1 MSKWDNIIWMSIA
14 SMPKKM
20 KVCYNAFKFFILY
33 EINAWL
39 NIKKMEIHVV
49 CDPIFQFLKQGHLI
63 INYESM
69 WQIFTFVQVPKD
81 L

>member
-1 MSKWDNIIWMSIA
+1 
-14 SMPKKM
+14 M
-20 KVCYNAFKFFILY
+20 KVHYNAFKFFVLN

-39 NIKKMEIHVV
+39 HIKKLEILVV
-49 CDPIFQFLKQGHLI
+49 CGPNFQFLKQGHLI

-69 WQIFTFVQVPKD
+69 WQLFTFVQVPND